1 MTRVMPM
8 QQPGRSDQV
17 VCTPKEL
24 LDAVRQRFHI
34 TEFEWDLAAS
44 RENSVAGMA
53 FFSEEDDALT
63 KHWSTAD
70 GWNWCNPP
78 YANLR
83 PWVTKAWEE
92 AGKGAH
98 TIMLVPA
105 STGSNW
111 WRDWVVGKAYITF
124 LNGRVTF
131 KGHTKPYP
139 KDLALLIYAPFVEG
153 GSTTWSWKETQ

>member
-1 MTRVMPM
+1 MPA
-8 QQPGRSDQV
+8 QRPGRSEQV
-17 VCTPKEL
+17 VCTPFVFLE
-24 LDAVRQRFHI
+24 AVLRRLHCDRFG
-34 TEFEWDLAAS
+34 WDLAATE
-44 RENSVAGMA
+44 ENSVTGPARC
-53 FFSEEDDALT
+53 FTPDDDALIRPWPT
-63 KHWSTAD
+63 LE

-78 YANLR
+78 YANIR

-98 TIMLVPA
+98 TVLLVPA

-131 KGHTKPYP
+131 TGHTKPYP

-153 GSTTWSWKETQ
+153 GSTVWSWKETL